1 MTPFQIRRYEQR
13 VHERTGLI
21 LAETN
26 LDPIRA
32 ELSASFQIASEI
44 PGGEE
49 TAAQLAG
56 IGKMIIAGA
65 WSHRRPGLL
74 EAIVGGLH
82 TQEGAE

>member
-1 MTPFQIRRYEQR
+1 MTPFQIRRYGQR

-26 LDPIRA
+26 LDPITA
-32 ELSASFQIASEI
+32 ELSANFQIASEM
-44 PGGEE
+44 PGSEE
-49 TAAQLAG
+49 IAAQLAG

-65 WSHRRPGLL
+65 RSNRRLDLL

-82 TQEGAE
+82 TREGAV